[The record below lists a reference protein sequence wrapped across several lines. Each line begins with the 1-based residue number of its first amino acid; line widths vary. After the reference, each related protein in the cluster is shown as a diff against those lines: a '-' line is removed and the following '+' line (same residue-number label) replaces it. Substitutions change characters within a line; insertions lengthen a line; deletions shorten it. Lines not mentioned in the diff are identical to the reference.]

1 MKRSRPN
8 PNRREAFSLLEVIL
22 ALAILTGAIAV
33 LGEVARLGMRN
44 AKIAREATRAQ
55 LLCESKL
62 AEISARIIV
71 PDPVQDVPFETSGV
85 EQGTVDEAAEGWL
98 YSIDIGDVDADGLI
112 AVCVSVTQD
121 IPPEKRPVRFQ
132 LTRWILDPDV
142 ELAEPIDEEGNR

>member
-142 ELAEPIDEEGNR
+142 ELAEPIDEE

>member
-1 MKRSRPN
+1 MKRFRSRPN
-8 PNRREAFSLLEVIL
+8 RRDAFSLLEVIL
-22 ALAILTGAIAV
+22 ALAILTGSIAV

-44 AKIAREATRAQ
+44 ALIARETTRAQ

-71 PDPVQDVPFETSGV
+71 PDPVQDVPFQTYGAE
-85 EQGTVDEAAEGWL
+85 EGTVDEAAEGWL
-98 YSIDIGDVDADGLI
+98 YSIDIGDVDADGLV
-112 AVCVSVTQD
+112 AVCVTVTQD

-142 ELAEPIDEEGNR
+142 ELAEPIEEE

>member
-1 MKRSRPN
+1 MKRSPSH

-44 AKIAREATRAQ
+44 AQIARESTRAQ

-71 PDPVQDVPFETSGV
+71 PDPVQDVPFETSGA

-98 YSIDIGDVDADGLI
+98 YSIDVGDVDADGLI

-121 IPPEKRPVRFQ
+121 IPPKKRPVRFQ

-142 ELAEPIDEEGNR
+142 ELAEPIDEE